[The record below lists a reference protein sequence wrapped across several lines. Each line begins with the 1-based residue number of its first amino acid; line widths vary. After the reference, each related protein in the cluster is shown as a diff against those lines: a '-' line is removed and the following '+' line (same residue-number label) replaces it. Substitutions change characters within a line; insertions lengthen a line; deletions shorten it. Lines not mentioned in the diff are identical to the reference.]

1 MSTSYSLVL
10 ALALPCHTGPASE
23 LIPPNTCAPS
33 QLALATLF
41 NDAAKGS
48 CALSFDEVRD
58 SGSSNREFQYL
69 SQGLVVTRTCRG
81 LAHSV
86 FLLSMFLSDVI
97 KAGFTFAR
105 STGAPGD
112 QKDVHTHN
120 INKHTNRGPLS
131 SEEWARSRSL
141 KYSHT

>member
-97 KAGFTFAR
+97 KPALRLHVAQGH
-105 STGAPGD
+105 PGTERTY
-112 QKDVHTHN
+112 VRT
-120 INKHTNRGPLS
+120 I
-131 SEEWARSRSL
+131 
-141 KYSHT
+141 